1 MKQVKVSS
9 QRNQNHSAQNATNR
23 KNQFSAKLVHHVA
36 SDQPHEKTEHV
47 VVNDNFMGLQNVGFP
62 SVEDDFGV
70 TSQNA
75 GVREPGTVDLSST
88 IPWKIR
94 GG

>member
-1 MKQVKVSS
+1 
-9 QRNQNHSAQNATNR
+9 
-23 KNQFSAKLVHHVA
+23 
-36 SDQPHEKTEHV
+36 
-47 VVNDNFMGLQNVGFP
+47 MGLQNVGFP